1 MTLSQQVVDL
11 INTEAAAKTWPIQF
25 EAVRRTFPIQSIQDL
40 DTVHV
45 SVFDGAR
52 SSALITRG
60 EWEHIKT
67 VFVVI
72 QKKIPAESPTSTEE
86 SDGLVELLELI
97 ETLFED
103 LPAGT
108 IADWE
113 FAQFDEGSDRLPFN
127 VLLLQ
132 DESTFAAVVGLDFT
146 D

>member
-1 MTLSQQVVDL
+1 VTLSQQVVDL
-11 INTEAAAKTWPIQF
+11 INTEAAAEKWPIQF

-52 SSALITRG
+52 SSELITRG
-60 EWEHIKT
+60 EWQHLKT
-67 VFVVI
+67 IFVVI

-86 SDGLVELLELI
+86 TDDLVDLLERI
-97 ETLFED
+97 ESLFET

-113 FAQFDEGSDRLPFN
+113 FSQFDEGSDRLPFN
-127 VLLLQ
+127 VLILQ